1 MVCRLRLHCIDI
13 GNGLEYSSLSFLD
26 FEAMAP
32 LRLLTLRFRT
42 IHLRITV
49 SFALFPGIF
58 ELSKDTSHDHATR
71 GLVFADVADFFAR
84 IRIVR
89 CHSTTTVSCLEGA
102 ADPLFRVRKHRKGIV
117 GSRSAIAGRIGWRI
131 VHAPL
136 VTGRT
141 ATADAAAITVC
152 KDSKGSRTS
161 GEGRAA
167 KRESHHCH
175 CWEEGEEPEEG
186 Q

>member
-1 MVCRLRLHCIDI
+1 MVCRIRLHCIDI
-13 GNGLEYSSLSFLD
+13 GNGLEYSSLSLLD
-26 FEAMAP
+26 VEAMAS
-32 LRLLTLRFRT
+32 LQVRLLTLGFRT

-58 ELSKDTSHDHATR
+58 ELSKDPRHDHATR

-84 IRIVR
+84 IRIVC
-89 CHSTTTVSCLEGA
+89 CHSTTTVGCLEGA
-102 ADPLFRVRKHRKGIV
+102 ADPLFRVGKHRKGIV

-141 ATADAAAITVC
+141 ATDAAIAVC
-152 KDSKGSRTS
+152 RDSKGSGTS
-161 GEGRAA
+161 SEGRAA

-175 CWEEGEEPEEG
+175 CWEEGKEPEEG